1 MSKQIGDY
9 AKDLVDDA
17 KDFVQDSTFFINRCT
32 KPDKKGIFVF
42 LVLWLIMLF

>member
-32 KPDKKGIFVF
+32 KPDKKGIFAFCFVK
-42 LVLWLIMLF
+42 LIIMF